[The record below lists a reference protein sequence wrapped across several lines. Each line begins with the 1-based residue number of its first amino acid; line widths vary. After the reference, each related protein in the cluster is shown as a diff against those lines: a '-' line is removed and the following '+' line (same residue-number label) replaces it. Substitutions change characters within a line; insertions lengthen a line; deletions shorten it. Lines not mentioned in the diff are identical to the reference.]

1 MSSYPLSP
9 LSNDDL
15 PPDSSS
21 AGQQQ
26 HQDGDSPLSTL
37 ASPQSSFETNEASYS
52 VRYSWSGTRTSSID
66 ERRGGR
72 EFGQEVTVITEGL
85 DEPQHIPDDV
95 PRELKY
101 GLPTPKSEMYGA
113 TPKAGTVSKKYDST
127 PKAGSA
133 NRYDATPKAGTA
145 AKRLDA
151 TFKAGNDTRTIKID
165 QDATNN
171 KQDNRINS
179 YDENH
184 LATPSWDIDQTF
196 SFRKSQKNG
205 QQEQQHQHQPQ
216 RSQSSFSGL
225 WDFMSAIGLSRSE
238 SMAADKEG
246 ATVQADDSNETDEEP
261 HLTEST
267 ENDLFAMEVGLML

>member
-1 MSSYPLSP
+1 MSFSP

-15 PPDSSS
+15 PPDSPPS

-26 HQDGDSPLSTL
+26 PRDGDSPLSTL
-37 ASPQSSFETNEASYS
+37 DSPKSSFETNEASYS

-66 ERRGGR
+66 ELRRGDGR
-72 EFGQEVTVITEGL
+72 QFGQEVTVLTEGL
-85 DEPQHIPDDV
+85 DEPQHVLDDT

-113 TPKAGTVSKKYDST
+113 TPMAGTNGKKYDST

-133 NRYDATPKAGTA
+133 NMYDATPKAGTA
-145 AKRLDA
+145 KRLD
-151 TFKAGNDTRTIKID
+151 TTQKAGTATRTINID
-165 QDATNN
+165 HDNVTNN
-171 KQDNRINS
+171 KQENRINS

-196 SFRKSQKNG
+196 SFRKSQNNG
-205 QQEQQHQHQPQ
+205 QQQQEQHQPQ

-225 WDFMSAIGLSRSE
+225 WDLVSAIGLSRSE
-238 SMAADKEG
+238 SMAADREG
-246 ATVQADDSNETDEEP
+246 ATVLADDSNETDDEP
-261 HLTEST
+261 HLAEST